1 MIVCAYNYHVA
12 FQVAV
17 IGLYKWIY
25 NSYNNTFTSIT
36 LRPGLLNV
44 KRIRNDII
52 SLEKKENIDNVY
64 IFPPNCGSIF
74 HVRVIY
80 LDAQT

>member
-1 MIVCAYNYHVA
+1 MHAYNYHVA

-17 IGLYKWIY
+17 IGLYKWFY

-52 SLEKKENIDNVY
+52 SLEKKLSNY
-64 IFPPNCGSIF
+64 HYLQTYYRTHYYSIRF
-74 HVRVIY
+74 
-80 LDAQT
+80 